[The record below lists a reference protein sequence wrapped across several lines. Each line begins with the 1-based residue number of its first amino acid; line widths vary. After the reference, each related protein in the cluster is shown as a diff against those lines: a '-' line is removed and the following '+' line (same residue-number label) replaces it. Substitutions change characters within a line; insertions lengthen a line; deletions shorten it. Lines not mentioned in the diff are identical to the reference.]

1 MSSRASLRAPLGI
14 AIIAAALAVLLL
26 AAAPRANATPYGF
39 KGEDKIRER
48 GTCPNGACE
57 QAYLGPT
64 YLVKPGTTNSDA
76 YYCPS
81 PYSALTSWAVLPEDD
96 SAELGYSVYSF
107 NDTGGPSS
115 FSIKTHNWGLK
126 HTFRA
131 RAMWTCT
138 NNTSVYATIKQDWAT
153 KLIGI
158 FSEPIRRA
166 LGRAPQWANEVL
178 DILWKVVVGRP
189 QLARADGGA
198 HSFPLHDGANTIA
211 LGYSGASRNLPPA
224 FYLSTVPA
232 DANCLARQMLA
243 PSFDDQGAVQVRLF
257 CRDLGAD
264 GATARLQVGK
274 PLVRTFPLHD
284 GEGAIDVTLD
294 KPPGAIAPFVR
305 LSAKGEP
312 NCTARRVR
320 LDVGE
325 REVHLRLD
333 GDCEDAAGASG
344 RLYVGGLLAP

>member
-1 MSSRASLRAPLGI
+1 MSRSLRF
-14 AIIAAALAVLLL
+14 AALALFLLL
-26 AAAPRANATPYGF
+26 VLAPLASATPYGF

-48 GTCPNGACE
+48 GSCPNGACE
-57 QAYLGPT
+57 QAYLGPV

-76 YYCPS
+76 YYCPA

-158 FSEPIRRA
+158 FAEPIKRA
-166 LGRAPQWANEVL
+166 LGRAPSWAHEVL
-178 DILWKVVVGRP
+178 DILWRVVVGRP
-189 QLARADGGA
+189 QLARADDGA
-198 HSFPLHDGANTIA
+198 GSFPLRNGANTIA
-211 LGYSGASRNLPPA
+211 LAYSGAKRNLPPA
-224 FYLSTVPA
+224 FYLSTEPA
-232 DANCLARQMLA
+232 DADCRARQMLA
-243 PSFDDQGAVQVRLF
+243 PTFDDQGAVQVRLF
-257 CRDLGAD
+257 CRGLER
-264 GATARLQVGK
+264 GATAQLRVGK
-274 PLVRTFPLHD
+274 PLVRTFPLDD
-284 GEGAIDVTLD
+284 GEGEIDVSLD
-294 KPPGAIAPFVR
+294 KPPGAVAPFVR
-305 LSAKGEP
+305 LSAKGQP
-312 NCTARRVR
+312 NCTARQVR
-320 LDVGE
+320 LEIGE